1 MEKNFSG
8 YCRVS
13 DGPRLVILE
22 QDDDGTWEADC
33 NYDAAC
39 PIARSVPSAGKSRNF
54 WNKLHNFP

>member
-22 QDDDGTWEADC
+22 QDDDGIWEADC
-33 NYDAAC
+33 NYDAGCPYRSEC
-39 PIARSVPSAGKSRNF
+39 PICREITEV
-54 WNKLHNFP
+54 LEQTT

>member
-22 QDDDGTWEADC
+22 QYDDGIWEPDC
-33 NYDAAC
+33 NYDAGCPYRSEC
-39 PIARSVPSAGKSRNF
+39 PIGREITEF
-54 WNKLHNFP
+54 LEQTT

>member
-39 PIARSVPSAGKSRNF
+39 PYRSECPIGREITEF
-54 WNKLHNFP
+54 LE

>member
-22 QDDDGTWEADC
+22 QDDDGTPEMT
-33 NYDAAC
+33 
-39 PIARSVPSAGKSRNF
+39 F
-54 WNKLHNFP
+54 LTL